1 MTLFTLESIQFH
13 VLPMRTRFPFKYGI
27 ASLSSLPHLFVTA
40 NLVVNGKPAEGLAS
54 EGLAPKW
61 FTKDP
66 HTTPEQDVAEML
78 SVVQN
83 AARIGRE
90 AGRTEVTFFQWWTSL
105 YDEQALW
112 AKHREMPMLLAN
124 LGTSLIERAVLDG
137 FCKALGLPLHRLLKT
152 PDLAIDL
159 GAVRGELSGLTVAE
173 VVAPEPVMKVHVR
186 HTIGLADPLS
196 AADVPD
202 AERVND
208 GLPYSLDENIRAYGL
223 TYFKIKVCGKL
234 EADIARLR
242 AIAAVLDECCT
253 ESYRCTLD
261 GNEQFTDMAAFQDF
275 YRALASDSALKRLFA
290 SIILIEQPIYRAHAL
305 DEVVGEGLRTWSDG
319 LPMIIDESDG
329 SLNDLPRALSLG
341 YQGTSHKN
349 CKGVVKGL
357 ANAALLKRR
366 GLSHLSG
373 EDLASVGP
381 VATLQD
387 LCVAS
392 LLGITHVERN
402 GHHYFRG
409 LSMYDEKVQDDVL
422 HAHQGFYRRHE
433 KGFPTLDI
441 QAGVLDV
448 SSLHAAPFACG
459 ALLDM
464 AAYEP
469 LNAWIKRGGITEL

>member
-1 MTLFTLESIQFH
+1 MTLFTLETIQFH

-27 ASLSSLPHLFVTA
+27 ASLSSLPHLFVTV

-66 HTTPEQDVAEML
+66 QTTPEQDVAEML

-90 AGRTEVTFFQWWTSL
+90 AGRKEVTFFQWWKSL
-105 YDEQALW
+105 YDEQSLW
-112 AKHREMPMLLAN
+112 AKHRELPMLLAN
-124 LGTSLIERAVLDG
+124 LGTSLIERAVMDG
-137 FCKALGLPLHRLLKT
+137 LCKALGLPLHRLLKT
-152 PDLAIDL
+152 DHLAIDL
-159 GAVRGELSGLTVAE
+159 GSVRGELRELSVAE
-173 VVAPEPVMKVHVR
+173 VIAPDPVMKVSIR
-186 HTIGLADPLS
+186 HTIGLADPLR
-196 AADVPD
+196 AGDVPE
-202 AERVND
+202 AERVDD

-223 TYFKIKVCGKL
+223 SYFKIKVCGKV
-234 EADIARLR
+234 ESDITRLR
-242 AIAAVLDECCT
+242 DIAAVLDACCS
-253 ESYRCTLD
+253 ESYSCTLD
-261 GNEQFTDMAAFQDF
+261 GNEQFSDMAAFQDF
-275 YRALASDSALKRLFA
+275 YRELASDPALTRLFA
-290 SIILIEQPIYRAHAL
+290 SIILIEQPIYRLHAL
-305 DEVVGEGLRTWSDG
+305 DEVVGERLRSWSDG

-329 SLNDLPRALSLG
+329 SLDDLPRALSLG

-366 GLSHLSG
+366 CLSLLSG

-381 VATLQD
+381 VAMLQD

-409 LSMYDEKVQDDVL
+409 LSMFDDKVQRDVL
-422 HAHQGFYRRHE
+422 RAHEGFYRKHE
-433 KGFPTLDI
+433 RGFPTLDI
-441 QAGVLDV
+441 RAGTLDV
-448 SSLHAAPFACG
+448 STLHAAPFACG
-459 ALLDM
+459 AALDM
-464 AAYEP
+464 ATYEP

>member
-27 ASLSSLPHLFVTA
+27 ASLSSLPHLFVTV

-66 HTTPEQDVAEML
+66 HSTPEEDVAEML

-90 AGRTEVTFFQWWTSL
+90 AGRNAVTFFHWWKSL
-105 YDEQALW
+105 YDEQSLW
-112 AKHREMPMLLAN
+112 AKHRELPMLLAN
-124 LGTSLIERAVLDG
+124 LGTSLVERAVLDG
-137 FCKALGLPLHRLLKT
+137 LCKALGLPLHRLMKSGQ
-152 PDLAIDL
+152 LAIDL
-159 GAVRGELSGLTVAE
+159 GAVRGELGGLSIAE
-173 VVAPEPVMKVHVR
+173 VIAPDPVMKVNVR

-196 AADVPD
+196 AADVPES
-202 AERVND
+202 ERVND

-223 TYFKIKVCGKL
+223 SYFKIKVCGKA
-234 EADIARLR
+234 EADITRLR
-242 AIAAVLDECCT
+242 AIAAVLDDCCV
-253 ESYRCTLD
+253 EPYHCSLD
-261 GNEQFTDMAAFQDF
+261 GNEQFSDMAAFQDF
-275 YRALASDSALKRLFA
+275 YRELAADPALKRLFG
-290 SIILIEQPIYRAHAL
+290 SIILIEQPIYRAQAL
-305 DEVVGEGLRTWSDG
+305 NEAVGEGLRSWSDG

-329 SLNDLPRALSLG
+329 SLDDLPRALSLG

-349 CKGVVKGL
+349 CKGVIKGL

-366 GLSHLSG
+366 GLTHLSG

-381 VATLQD
+381 IAMLQD

-392 LLGITHVERN
+392 MLGITHVERN

-409 LSMYDEKVQDDVL
+409 LSMYDARVQADVL
-422 HAHQGFYRRHE
+422 RAHEGFYRKHDE
-433 KGFPTLDI
+433 GFPTLDI
-441 QAGVLDV
+441 RSGLLDV
-448 SSLHAAPFACG
+448 TTLHAAPFACG
-459 ALLDM
+459 ARLDM
-464 AAYEP
+464 ALYET
-469 LNAWIKRGGITEL
+469 LNAWIKRGGISEL

>member
-1 MTLFTLESIQFH
+1 MTTFTLESIQFH

-40 NLVVNGKPAEGLAS
+40 TLVVNGKAMEGLAS

-66 HTTPEQDVAEML
+66 TTTPEQDVAEML

-83 AARIGRE
+83 AARIGRNV
-90 AGRTEVTFFQWWTSL
+90 GRGEVTFFQWWKSL

-112 AKHREMPMLLAN
+112 AQHRELPMLLAN
-124 LGTSLIERAVLDG
+124 LGTSLIERAVLDAL
-137 FCKALGLPLHRLLKT
+137 CKALGLPLHRLLKT
-152 PDLAIDL
+152 DELAIDL
-159 GAVRGELSGLTVAE
+159 GAVRDELSGMKVAD
-173 VVAPEPVMKVHVR
+173 VTAPEPVMQVHVR

-196 AADVPD
+196 AADVTEV
-202 AERVND
+202 ERVND

-223 TYFKIKVCGKL
+223 SYFKIKVSGKAD
-234 EADIARLR
+234 ADIARLR
-242 AIAAVLDECCT
+242 EIAVVLDGCCK
-253 ESYRCTLD
+253 EPYRCTLD
-261 GNEQFTDMAAFQDF
+261 GNEQFHDIAAFQDF
-275 YRALASDSALKRLFA
+275 YRTLASDPALKRLFA
-290 SIILIEQPIYRAHAL
+290 SLIMIEQPIYRGQAL
-305 DEVVGEGLRTWSDG
+305 DESVGEGLRGWSDG

-329 SLNDLPRALSLG
+329 SLSDLPRALSLG

-349 CKGVVKGL
+349 CKGVMKGI

-366 GLSHLSG
+366 GLPWLSG

-409 LSMYDEKVQDDVL
+409 LSMYDAKVQADVL
-422 HAHQGFYRRHE
+422 SAHKGFYRQHVA
-433 KGFPTLDI
+433 GFPTLDI
-441 QAGVLDV
+441 RAGKLDV
-448 SSLHAAPFACG
+448 TTLHAAPFACG
-459 ALLDM
+459 AKLDM

-469 LNAWIKRGGITEL
+469 LNAWIKRGGTGEL

>member
-1 MTLFTLESIQFH
+1 MTLFTLDSIQFH

-40 NLVVNGKPAEGLAS
+40 KLVVNGQPAEGLAS

-66 HTTPEQDVAEML
+66 HTSLEQDVAEML
-78 SVVQN
+78 AVVQN

-90 AGRTEVTFFQWWTSL
+90 AGRTEVTFFQWWKSL

-137 FCKALGLPLHRLLKT
+137 LCKALGQSLHRVLKS
-152 PDLAIDL
+152 DALAIDL
-159 GAVRGELSGLTVAE
+159 GAVRGELSGMRVAD
-173 VVAPEPVMKVHVR
+173 VTASEPVMHVNVR

-196 AADVPD
+196 ASDVPES
-202 AERVND
+202 ERVND

-223 TYFKIKVCGKL
+223 RYFKIKVCGKV
-234 EADIARLR
+234 EADIVRLR
-242 AIAAVLDECCT
+242 SIASVLDSCCT
-253 ESYRCTLD
+253 ESYHCTLD
-261 GNEQFTDMAAFQDF
+261 GNEQFDDMAAFQEF
-275 YRALASDSALKRLFA
+275 YHVLSSDPSLKRLFD
-290 SIILIEQPIYRAHAL
+290 SLILIEQPIYRARAL
-305 DEVVGEGLRTWSDG
+305 DEAVGVGLRSWTNG

-329 SLNDLPRALSLG
+329 SLDDLPRALTLG

-373 EDLASVGP
+373 EDLAGVGP
-381 VATLQD
+381 VAMLQD

-409 LSMYDEKVQDDVL
+409 LSMFDGKVQADVL
-422 HAHQGFYRRHE
+422 RAHEGFYRQHE
-433 KGFPTLDI
+433 AGFPTLSI
-441 QAGVLDV
+441 HGGRLDV
-448 SSLHAAPFACG
+448 STLHAAPFGCG
-459 ALLDM
+459 VALDM

-469 LNAWIKRGGITEL
+469 LNAWIKRGGMTEL